1 MRSISSV
8 FQALGLAAA
17 LILLAPLAKANA
29 VYTYAGNPYTTV
41 GGGYT
46 TSNQIAVVLTFAN
59 PLAANSSYAFG
70 FGGLGTAT
78 ATGTLTSF
86 FFSDG
91 NVSYTTGGINIFL
104 TTGSSGQITSWFAGA
119 CGVCGSSTINIDTEF
134 GMPSPF
140 ATSGF
145 DGSTPGSFGTTIA
158 FNSGMPGAWST
169 TTPEPSSLLLLGT
182 GLLGLGPLVRRR
194 FRAQ

>member
-1 MRSISSV
+1 MRSIISAL
-8 FQALGLAAA
+8 QALGLAAA
-17 LILLAPLAKANA
+17 LILVAPLAKANA
-29 VYTYAGNPYTTV
+29 VYTYTGNPYTAV

-46 TSNQIAVVLTFAN
+46 TSNQITVVLTFAN

-78 ATGTLTSF
+78 ATDTLTSF

-119 CGVCGSSTINIDTEF
+119 CGVCGSSTINIDTQF

-140 ATSGF
+140 PTAGF
-145 DGSTPGSFGTTIA
+145 DGSTPGSFGTAIA
-158 FNSGMPGAWST
+158 FNSGMPGTWST

-194 FRAQ
+194 FRA

>member
-1 MRSISSV
+1 VRSISSV

-17 LILLAPLAKANA
+17 LILVAPLAKANA
-29 VYTYAGNPYTTV
+29 VYNYTGNPYTTV

-46 TSNQIAVVLTFAN
+46 TSNQITVVLTFAN
-59 PLAANSSYAFG
+59 PLAASSSYAFG

-78 ATGTLTSF
+78 ATDTLTSF

-91 NVSYTTGGINIFL
+91 NVTYSTGGINIFL

-119 CGVCGSSTINIDTEF
+119 CGVCGASTINIDTQF
-134 GMPSPF
+134 GSPF
-140 ATSGF
+140 ATAGL
-145 DGSTPGSFGTTIA
+145 DGSTQGSFSSPFA
-158 FNSGMPGAWST
+158 FNSGMPGTWSA
-169 TTPEPSSLLLLGT
+169 TPEPSSLLLLGT

-194 FRAQ
+194 FRT

>member
-1 MRSISSV
+1 MRSIGSV

-29 VYTYAGNPYTTV
+29 VYSYTGNPYTTV

-46 TSNQIAVVLTFAN
+46 TSNQITVVLTFAN

-78 ATGTLTSF
+78 AADTLTSF

-91 NVSYTTGGINIFL
+91 NVTYSTGGINIFL

-119 CGVCGSSTINIDTEF
+119 CGVCGASTINIDTQF
-134 GMPSPF
+134 GSPF
-140 ATSGF
+140 ATAGL
-145 DGSTPGSFGTTIA
+145 DGSTQGSFSSPIA
-158 FNSGMPGAWST
+158 FNSGMPGTWSA
-169 TTPEPSSLLLLGT
+169 TPEPSSLLLLGT
-182 GLLGLGPLVRRR
+182 GLLGLGPLIRRR
-194 FRAQ
+194 FRT

>member
-1 MRSISSV
+1 VRSISSV

-29 VYTYAGNPYTTV
+29 VYTYTGNPYTTV

-46 TSNQIAVVLTFAN
+46 ISNEITVILTFAN

-70 FGGLGTAT
+70 YGGLGTAT
-78 ATGTLTSF
+78 ATDTLTSF

-91 NVSYTTGGINIFL
+91 NVTYSTGGINIFL
-104 TTGSSGQITSWFAGA
+104 TTGGSGQIVSWFAGA
-119 CGVCGSSTINIDTEF
+119 CGVCGASTINIDTQF

-140 ATSGF
+140 ATAGF
-145 DGSTPGSFGTTIA
+145 DGSTPGSFGTPIA
-158 FNSGMPGAWST
+158 FNSGMPGTWSA
-169 TTPEPSSLLLLGT
+169 TPEPSSLLLLGT
-182 GLLGLGPLVRRR
+182 GLLGLGPLIRRR
-194 FRAQ
+194 FRA